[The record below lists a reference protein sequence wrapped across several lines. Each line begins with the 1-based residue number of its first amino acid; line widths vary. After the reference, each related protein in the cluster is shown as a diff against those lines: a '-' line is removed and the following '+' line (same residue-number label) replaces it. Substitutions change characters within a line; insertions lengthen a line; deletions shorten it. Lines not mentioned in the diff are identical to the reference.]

1 MTLRRWP
8 KPALWFPALLNTLAL
23 ITQVL
28 CVTVRAVS
36 ERSIASFNP
45 NVWSGGVHSPSIS
58 QRNMTTDAL
67 PTVAANA
74 SGLLLE
80 VHRLQKNWYYVG
92 QVNGAPVTWG
102 YSQRTGANGNR
113 PIVAMDSNGVVILVH
128 TGFDNDELYY
138 QVGKLNPKLG
148 VNQSITWVTDFGRWD
163 RGSGESSIAM
173 NDNRVI
179 LGVHQSNTGSDALY
193 NRVGQFANS
202 SGGLPD
208 SMALWPL
215 RHTIREWAPS
225 IALNHKNQ
233 PVEIHEFPPTYWS
246 PCPVGSAM
254 ALAPYVADLQVS
266 VLWDSGPIRS

>member
-1 MTLRRWP
+1 
-8 KPALWFPALLNTLAL
+8 
-23 ITQVL
+23 
-28 CVTVRAVS
+28 
-36 ERSIASFNP
+36 
-45 NVWSGGVHSPSIS
+45 
-58 QRNMTTDAL
+58 MTTDGL

-92 QVNGAPVTWG
+92 QVNGATVTWG

-113 PIVAMDSNGVVILVH
+113 PSVAMDSNGIVILVH

-193 NRVGQFANS
+193 NRVGQFTNP
-202 SGGLPD
+202 SGDYRIQRLSGHCGIRYGNGLP
-208 SMALWPL
+208 ALRLITRISLL
-215 RHTIREWAPS
+215 RFTS
-225 IALNHKNQ
+225 
-233 PVEIHEFPPTYWS
+233 FPRLTGVHVRW
-246 PCPVGSAM
+246 G
-254 ALAPYVADLQVS
+254 QR
-266 VLWDSGPIRS
+266 WR